1 MDHKINI
8 NLSDIEKTL
17 LIPLWSRAKESEYIY
32 RYSISINHD

>member
-17 LIPLWSRAKESEYIY
+17 LIPLWSHAKESEYLY

>member
-1 MDHKINI
+1 MNNKINV

-17 LIPLWSRAKESEYIY
+17 LIPLWSRAKESEYLY